1 MASQADDMEDLNN
14 ARAVPALALAQ
25 HVNFPPELWAK
36 IFQELEDHPDT
47 MRSASLACRA
57 LRGVAQELLF
67 RHVVIKEPS
76 RIVRLIMPEVSRRV
90 AALTTRL
97 SLLVPSED
105 TEDYKQRVLDPV
117 YALLAHAVPGAELQL
132 RYLRIKSG
140 LLAQL
145 YDVFMDARRP
155 RSPPA
160 EEDEDVIGVGAQE
173 AVDASEVELHG
184 LQALQELS
192 VVYEPTTCSSSSAH
206 NAHALQHVCT
216 AYGKCLTVVRLDGVA
231 QGAERLLLTS
241 RLHSTRRTAGLL
253 HNIARK
259 EPVYHR
265 HSAPLAHRHPSARR
279 HALPSTSIPGTR
291 RKATTLDFP
300 ERPRGTS
307 GLLCA
312 DVEACVHKS

>member
-105 TEDYKQRVLDPV
+105 TEDYKQRVLEPV

-192 VVYEPTTCSSSSAH
+192 VVYEPTTCLTAWHKEPNDSSSQSST
-206 NAHALQHVCT
+206 QHSEN
-216 AYGKCLTVVRLDGVA
+216 GW
-231 QGAERLLLTS
+231 S
-241 RLHSTRRTAGLL
+241 
-253 HNIARK
+253 
-259 EPVYHR
+259 
-265 HSAPLAHRHPSARR
+265 PSQYR
-279 HALPSTSIPGTR
+279 SEGTSIPPTFR
-291 RKATTLDFP
+291 
-300 ERPRGTS
+300 TS
-307 GLLCA
+307 GPQTPFGSK
-312 DVEACVHKS
+312 ACTSQYFDTWNSTKGNDIG